1 MEKAANLNDAG
12 NAIEVGS
19 KGALVF
25 LTDPLSIIVALEK
38 RSDKSL
44 EITYFFSYLHN
55 SVSF

>member
-25 LTDPLSIIVALEK
+25 LTDPLSMIVAFEQS
-38 RSDKSL
+38 RIDESL
-44 EITYFFSYLHN
+44 DIT
-55 SVSF
+55 